1 MLSNRRAR
9 QSVRDS
15 GRGVDGER
23 YAGRRDGRFLSDD
36 GMPVRVGLAASTS
49 VAPSLYSARNSRY
62 SSYLSRMF
70 AEVAMGMELMARYNL
85 PAADRAGIARS
96 ADVLQRRDPSDR
108 VEVLLVHRDG
118 TREAVALP
126 AAAVEII
133 GDILKKI
140 SEADQVALLADDAEV
155 SPEDAA
161 AILGISRPLVR
172 RRMDA
177 GVLPFRRVGAHRRL
191 RLSDVLDL
199 KRREAPVGAALDELR
214 ADTDELAA
222 HGL

>member
-1 MLSNRRAR
+1 
-9 QSVRDS
+9 
-15 GRGVDGER
+15 
-23 YAGRRDGRFLSDD
+23 
-36 GMPVRVGLAASTS
+36 
-49 VAPSLYSARNSRY
+49 
-62 SSYLSRMF
+62 
-70 AEVAMGMELMARYNL
+70 
-85 PAADRAGIARS
+85 
-96 ADVLQRRDPSDR
+96 
-108 VEVLLVHRDG
+108 
-118 TREAVALP
+118 
-126 AAAVEII
+126 
-133 GDILKKI
+133 LKKI

-161 AILGISRPLVR
+161 AILGISGPLVR

-177 GVLPFRRVGAHRRL
+177 GVLPFRRVGARRRL